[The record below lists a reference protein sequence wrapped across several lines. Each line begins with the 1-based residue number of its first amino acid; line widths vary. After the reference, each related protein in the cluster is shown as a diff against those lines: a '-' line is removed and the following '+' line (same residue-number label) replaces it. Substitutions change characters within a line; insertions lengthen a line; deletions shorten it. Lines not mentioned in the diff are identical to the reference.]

1 MEFQKINNRLST
13 HLAVALDFA
22 LHTFYFIHC
31 MWKRRSRSAE
41 LITYKQ
47 TNKNKVKSFSSRT
60 LKLISV
66 WIVVLRLV
74 VKWVSFY
81 FHVAVGV
88 FVYFSPGDLI
98 VHSGCASVWPLV
110 LCFLWFLCLFV
121 FFYFC
126 FGGRSEVGFIFALE
140 VEGQWNH

>member
-47 TNKNKVKSFSSRT
+47 ANENKIKSFSSRT

-98 VHSGCASVWPLV
+98 VHSGCASDR
-110 LCFLWFLCLFV
+110 LCFASSDFYVCLF